1 MGKLWNLIRGNSADK
16 SGGKAESSGVNSKGV
31 DSGKADSRKGDSRKV
46 DSGKIDSSA
55 QESKNADSGKIDF
68 GIAESAKAES
78 KSVDSSQNR
87 LDIPNAAKSQNQASD
102 KNHKQTSDKNQRQT
116 PNQTPNQ
123 TQKSGEKE
131 HEKKVIL
138 FDLDGTL
145 LDSFEGIYEGFVRA
159 CEGDFTPTREQI
171 FPLVGL
177 PLLDMFSHLGYSK
190 EEAPHRITR
199 YKNYYRRICLEKTA
213 LMPGA
218 LEAVVMAKGF
228 AHLGVVTTKMGAFS
242 KQILQSLNILKYFQI
257 IIGSED
263 VAHPK
268 PHAEPILKALDSM
281 PITPKDKVYM
291 IGDTIYDLKAAKNA
305 GVNGVW
311 VKNGFGKEL
320 EGYGEYEFDNVL
332 EAVEYIR
339 HL

>member
-16 SGGKAESSGVNSKGV
+16 SGDKIEGKAESSGV
-31 DSGKADSRKGDSRKV
+31 DFGKVDSRKV
-46 DSGKIDSSA
+46 DFGKIDSSA
-55 QESKNADSGKIDF
+55 RESKNADSGKIDF
-68 GIAESAKAES
+68 GIAESTKAES

-87 LDIPNAAKSQNQASD
+87 LDIPNAAKSQNQAF
-102 KNHKQTSDKNQRQT
+102 DKNQRQT
-116 PNQTPNQ
+116 PSKN
-123 TQKSGEKE
+123 QKSGEKE

-159 CEGDFTPTREQI
+159 CEGDFKPTREQI

-190 EEAPHRITR
+190 EEAPHRVTR

-228 AHLGVVTTKMGAFS
+228 AHLGVVTTKTGTFS
-242 KQILQSLNILKYFQI
+242 KQILLQSLNILKYFQI
-257 IIGSED
+257 VIGSED
-263 VAHPK
+263 VTHPK

-311 VKNGFGKEL
+311 VKNGFGKGL